1 MSATVKLS
9 SKPPGDPEINGLDA
23 YREHLFDQEKIV
35 CALVWAVPT
44 KVTEDL
50 ATGERVPTVELRHI
64 EPIGTPNQAPQDV
77 QTLAA
82 QLYERRTGRNPL
94 PFEEL
99 MSPPGDI
106 DEIEPDDDDEDDLL

>member
-9 SKPPGDPEINGLDA
+9 SKMPGDEEINGLDSIQ
-23 YREHLFDQEKIV
+23 DQLLNPEQVVAAIV
-35 CALVWAVPT
+35 WFVPT

-50 ATGERVPTVELRHI
+50 ATGERVPTVEVRRV
-64 EPIGTPNQAPQDV
+64 EPIGTPAQVPQEV

-82 QLYERRTGRNPL
+82 NLYERRTGRNPL

-99 MSPPGDI
+99 MAPAGEVEEVEADP
-106 DEIEPDDDDEDDLL
+106 DEGLL